1 MAAAASMPLTNMAE
15 FVPAPFVFSGSPSLS
30 RPVSIEM
37 AAGMTVSSKLRG
49 LLMQRELP
57 ENLWGAV
64 AV

>member
-1 MAAAASMPLTNMAE
+1 MPLTNMAE
-15 FVPAPFVFSGSPSLS
+15 FVPAPFVFSGSPSRSL
-30 RPVSIEM
+30 PVSIEM